1 MIILDDC
8 ACSLDVKKRVRE
20 LVELGFGERH
30 YGLSTI
36 VITQQLTSISKSYRE
51 NISQLSTFYNRN
63 RNDMKIIIDDYMN
76 GVSKEEISRIID
88 TLKNNKYSVLE
99 INLNCPYEYKIT

>member
-1 MIILDDC
+1 M
-8 ACSLDVKKRVRE
+8 
-20 LVELGFGERH
+20 RH

-36 VITQQLTSISKSYRE
+36 DITQQMTSISKSYRE
-51 NISQLSTFYNRN
+51 NISKLSTFYNPN

-76 GVSKEEISRIID
+76 GVSKEEINTIN

-99 INLNCPYEYKIT
+99 INLNYPYEYKICGMSV